1 MLRIGTS
8 GWQYRHWRGG
18 LYPADLPTARWLEH
32 YAGRFP
38 TVEVDST
45 FYRLPRAETCADWA
59 ARVPDGFRFSV
70 KASRY
75 LTHLRRLR
83 EPQDP
88 VARLLGV
95 VQHLGPKLG
104 PVLVQLP
111 PDMPLALDRLDATL
125 GSFPDGVRVAV
136 EPRHPSWF
144 VTETAALL
152 RSHRAALCLA
162 DRGSRPVTPIWRTAD
177 WVYLRFHHGRAGT
190 DAMPSYGRTA
200 LASWLARLV
209 EIWGPDVDGY
219 AYFNNDTGGAAVAD
233 ADRFIRLARRRG
245 VALAAS

>member
-1 MLRIGTS
+1 MLLIGTS
-8 GWQYRHWRGG
+8 GWQYRHWRGRF
-18 LYPADLPTARWLEH
+18 YPAGLPTARWLEH
-32 YAGRFP
+32 YAGCFP

-59 ARVPDGFRFSV
+59 ARVPGGFRFAV

-75 LTHLRRLR
+75 LTHVRRLR

-144 VTETAALL
+144 VAETAALL

-177 WVYLRFHHGRAGT
+177 WVYLRFHFGRAGT
-190 DAMPSYGRTA
+190 DTRPTYGRTA
-200 LASWLARLV
+200 LASWLTRLV
-209 EIWGPDVDGY
+209 DGWGPDVDGY
-219 AYFNNDTGGAAVAD
+219 VYFNNDTGGAAVAD
-233 ADRFIRLARRRG
+233 AGRFTRLARRSG